1 MPSLTHGDAQDLL
14 DTFKRGWEKRDPEL
28 ILEAFDR
35 DAEYREDPFGPPLA
49 GSNAIRELWNHVAAT
64 QAHVEFDAERI
75 WVSGSTVLTSWHA
88 AYTLRASGERRR
100 VRGFMT
106 LELNDD
112 RKVQRLRQWAVE
124 RVVGTD
130 STMPPEGE
138 E

>member
-28 ILEAFDR
+28 ILELFDR
-35 DAEYREDPFGPPLA
+35 DAEYREDPFSPPLA
-49 GSNAIRELWNHVAAT
+49 GSNDIRALWNHIAAI

-88 AYTLRASGERRR
+88 AYTTRASGERRR

-112 RKVQRLRQWAVE
+112 HKVQRFRQWAVE